1 MLEVYEVLM
10 LGELVEVRPR
20 RRRLVVLQLDKQQ
33 LFVKNVISYLGIP
46 AVVWK
51 MTKQAPQFN
60 YSVCTAK
67 TNCLRFLSF
76 VFVTCVIYT
85 PFASTIVQAQ
95 NTKLTKRAEAEAAS
109 FVATFT
115 EVLLTPLLILMTAIA
130 LLVFIYGATVYV
142 LNSDNEQARA
152 DGNRHMI
159 YGVIGLFV
167 MVSAYAI
174 FWIFV
179 NTFGLDEQFEEL
191 ESHMEN

>member
-1 MLEVYEVLM
+1 MQKTFVLKIQSISTH
-10 LGELVEVRPR
+10 LPN
-20 RRRLVVLQLDKQQ
+20 VLTVTK
-33 LFVKNVISYLGIP
+33 S
-46 AVVWK
+46 AV
-51 MTKQAPQFN
+51 
-60 YSVCTAK
+60 YSVAFCALPLV
-67 TNCLRFLSF
+67 TN
-76 VFVTCVIYT
+76 
-85 PFASTIVQAQ
+85 AQ
-95 NTKLTKRAEAEAAS
+95 FQETKLTKRAGEEAAG

-115 EVLLTPLLILMTAIA
+115 EVLLAPLLILMTAIA

-152 DGNRHMI
+152 DGNRHML

-191 ESHMEN
+191 ESQMEG